1 MKETRRET
9 NIALVYQKEIIIIII
24 NLSPSTCFTSE
35 CFDNEILWML
45 KKAICL
51 PKNVWLKWKL
61 PLEYKTY
68 HNNTRI

>member
-35 CFDNEILWML
+35 CFDNEIL
-45 KKAICL
+45 
-51 PKNVWLKWKL
+51 
-61 PLEYKTY
+61 
-68 HNNTRI
+68 